1 MNQPKIK
8 PKAEIKS
15 YTRQLLTE
23 RMSRQSQS
31 VPVLYQAQPEEVDE
45 GGLDI
50 GKFFAAVKRRTF
62 VVATVTIAVAAAA
75 VTQAL
80 ISMPTYQGRFQL
92 LIKPL
97 TVENKLSSSPLNDD
111 KETADPNLTVLQ
123 ILQSPKL
130 LTPIFKQIQARYPS
144 SQAPRLSFNLIQKT
158 NIVEVGYQD
167 PNPAKVEFVLDLLAK
182 TYLVYSLEDRRTDVR
197 EGVEFVEGQ
206 LPKLR
211 QQVKT
216 LQDQLQNFRQ
226 KYDLINPA
234 TQGQQLAA
242 QLDGVVAQR
251 RDTQTQLAKMR
262 AFYTSL
268 QNQLQLQSREATAAT
283 ALSEAPRY
291 QNLLNQLQ
299 QVQTQIAVQLVHYR
313 EDSPQIQSLR
323 VQENNLLPLVEQ
335 ERKNILGKNLLG
347 TTAKTTTLA
356 SPSSLRQQQT
366 QQFFDTANQIQS
378 LEAQYKALAK
388 AENVLRVQVR
398 DFPAIVRQNDDLEQ
412 QLTIAKDGLNQF
424 LAKREA
430 LRIDMAQKQ
439 VPWQL
444 LTPPTD
450 PLPSAADVRLNLIL
464 GAALGL
470 ILGIGVALLIDKF
483 NNLLYTSKDIKDT
496 TDLPLVGEIPFKQES
511 QQLTVAAAGVA
522 GLIQLLGHKLKLG
535 RRQQQ
540 SQQQNTTP
548 YFWESLHSLHTNIR
562 FLSFDAP
569 VRSLAV
575 ISASSEDGRSTIAM
589 HLAQTAA
596 VMGQRVLLVDA
607 DLRNP
612 KIHKM
617 LDLPNIKGLSNV
629 IAAEVDYQEAIH
641 QVNCLSMKAED
652 EASIEASMSV
662 ESAWEGGF
670 FVLTAGQIPPNPT
683 NLLSSQK
690 MQNLARQFEAA
701 FDLII
706 YDTSPLLGLAD
717 SSLVATNTDA
727 SILVVGLGKTHR
739 SAVEKALEQLKISQT
754 PVLGVVANGV
764 TNSTSA

>member
-1 MNQPKIK
+1 MNQPKVQ

-31 VPVLYQAQPEEVDE
+31 VPVRYQAQPEEVDE

-111 KETADPNLTVLQ
+111 KETADPNLTVVQ

-130 LTPIFKQIQARYPS
+130 LTPIFKQIEARYPS
-144 SQAPRLSFNLIQKT
+144 NQAPRLSFNLIQKT

-182 TYLVYSLEDRRTDVR
+182 AYLVYSLEDRRTDVR

-251 RDTQTQLAKMR
+251 RDTQTQLAKMQ

-268 QNQLQLQSREATAAT
+268 QNQLQLKSREATAAT

-388 AENVLRVQVR
+388 AENVLRGQVR

-470 ILGIGVALLIDKF
+470 ILGIGVALLVDKF

-496 TDLPLVGEIPFKQES
+496 TDLPLVGEIPFKQEP
-511 QQLTVAAAGVA
+511 QQLPVVAAGVA

-535 RRQQQ
+535 QRQQR

-652 EASIEASMSV
+652 EASIEPSTSV
-662 ESAWEGGF
+662 ESAGEGSF
-670 FVLTAGQIPPNPT
+670 FVLSAGQIPPNPT

-701 FDLII
+701 FDLVI

-739 SAVEKALEQLKISQT
+739 SAVEKALEQLKIFKT

-764 TNSTSA
+764 TSSTSA

>member
-111 KETADPNLTVLQ
+111 KETADPNLTVVQ

-130 LTPIFKQIQARYPS
+130 LSPIFKQIEARYPS

-182 TYLVYSLEDRRTDVR
+182 AYLVYSLEDRRTDVR

-323 VQENNLLPLVEQ
+323 VQEKNLLPLVEQ

-388 AENVLRVQVR
+388 AENVLRGQVR

-412 QLTIAKDGLNQF
+412 QLTIAKDSLNQF

-540 SQQQNTTP
+540 SLQQNTTP

-652 EASIEASMSV
+652 EASIEPSTSV
-662 ESAWEGGF
+662 ESAGEGGF

-701 FDLII
+701 FDLVI

>member
-1 MNQPKIK
+1 MNQPQIK
-8 PKAEIKS
+8 QKAEIKS

-111 KETADPNLTVLQ
+111 KETADPNLTVVQ

-130 LTPIFKQIQARYPS
+130 LSPIFKQVQARYPS

-182 TYLVYSLEDRRTDVR
+182 AYLVYSLEDRRTDVR

-323 VQENNLLPLVEQ
+323 VQEKNLLPLVEQ

-470 ILGIGVALLIDKF
+470 ILGIGVALLVDKF

-511 QQLTVAAAGVA
+511 QQLTVAAGVA

-652 EASIEASMSV
+652 EASMSV

-670 FVLTAGQIPPNPT
+670 FVLSAGQIPPNPT

-701 FDLII
+701 FDLVI

>member
-111 KETADPNLTVLQ
+111 KETADPNLTVVQ

-130 LTPIFKQIQARYPS
+130 LTPIFKQIEARYPS
-144 SQAPRLSFNLIQKT
+144 NQAPRLSFNLIQKT

-182 TYLVYSLEDRRTDVR
+182 AYLVYSLEDRRTDVR

-234 TQGQQLAA
+234 SQGQQLAA

-323 VQENNLLPLVEQ
+323 VQEKNLLPLVEQ

-388 AENVLRVQVR
+388 AENVLRGQVR

-470 ILGIGVALLIDKF
+470 ILGIGVALLVDKF

-511 QQLTVAAAGVA
+511 QQLTVAAAGMA

-612 KIHKM
+612 KIHKI

-670 FVLTAGQIPPNPT
+670 FVLSAGQIPPNPT

-701 FDLII
+701 FDLVI

-764 TNSTSA
+764 TSSTSA

>member
-31 VPVLYQAQPEEVDE
+31 VPVRYQAQPEEVDE

-111 KETADPNLTVLQ
+111 KETADPNLTVVQ

-130 LTPIFKQIQARYPS
+130 LSPIFKQVQARYPS

-323 VQENNLLPLVEQ
+323 VQEKNLLPLVEQ

-388 AENVLRVQVR
+388 AENVLRGQVR

-470 ILGIGVALLIDKF
+470 ILGIGVALLVDKF

-511 QQLTVAAAGVA
+511 QQLTVAAGVA

-612 KIHKM
+612 KIHKI
-617 LDLPNIKGLSNV
+617 LDLPNTKGLSNV

-652 EASIEASMSV
+652 ETSIEPSMSV
-662 ESAWEGGF
+662 EGGF

-701 FDLII
+701 FDLVI

-764 TNSTSA
+764 TSSTSA

>member
-1 MNQPKIK
+1 MNQPQIK
-8 PKAEIKS
+8 QKAEIKS

-130 LTPIFKQIQARYPS
+130 LTPIFKQVQARYPS

-323 VQENNLLPLVEQ
+323 VQEKNLLPLVEQ

-470 ILGIGVALLIDKF
+470 ILGIGVALLVDKF

-511 QQLTVAAAGVA
+511 QQLTVAAGVA

-670 FVLTAGQIPPNPT
+670 FVLSAGQIPPNPT

-701 FDLII
+701 FDLVI

-764 TNSTSA
+764 TSSTSA